1 MKNKFKVCFLDRDGI
16 INIDKGHIT
25 KIKQIFIYPKIFKLI
40 RLLKKNN
47 YIIAVVTNQ
56 SVIGRKLLT
65 INELNNLHNFINKK
79 LEKKNC
85 KIDYFYF
92 CPHHPKYGKEKYKTI
107 CDCRKPNPGMI
118 NKFKSNFK
126 IDIQRSIMIG
136 DKFSDYMA
144 AKRSKIKFFFG
155 LRDLLVKDLKNFIN
169 KKN

>member
-47 YIIAVVTNQ
+47 YIITVVSNQ

-79 LEKKNC
+79 LEKKIVKLIIFIFVPIIQNM
-85 KIDYFYF
+85 
-92 CPHHPKYGKEKYKTI
+92 EKGNIKLFVI
-107 CDCRKPNPGMI
+107 VENQ
-118 NKFKSNFK
+118 
-126 IDIQRSIMIG
+126 IQE
-136 DKFSDYMA
+136 
-144 AKRSKIKFFFG
+144 
-155 LRDLLVKDLKNFIN
+155 
-169 KKN
+169 